1 MRNLLN
7 QPLIAIILAV
17 ALVFSACQSGKKK
30 NNNKE
35 ERGTVATQKI
45 EKEEIEKDVRE
56 FVYPLPTTFEVTEM
70 LNRIGASYILTLSNA
85 AENVDKY
92 LTEKKQAINLGVYG
106 ADLSYASTYNQ
117 KQQIMSYMEASRK
130 LIDALNISG
139 ALPSDLVEK
148 IEQNEDNKDKLV
160 EIITNT
166 FYDTYDYLNANN
178 RGAVSMLVLAGSWV
192 EALYIT
198 TNISEDTYQNKEMV
212 KIVMQQKS
220 SLNKLLGLM
229 KNYESDEDVAEVM
242 GKLKPLARVY
252 NMVEENAISEE
263 QMDIIIN
270 EVAKVRA
277 DFVE

>member
-7 QPLIAIILAV
+7 QPLIVIVLTV

-30 NNNKE
+30 DSNKE
-35 ERGTVATQKI
+35 DKDAVTAKKI
-45 EKEEIEKDVRE
+45 EKEEIEKDVRD
-56 FVYPLPTTFEVTEM
+56 FVYPLPTSFEVTEM
-70 LNRIGASYILTLSNA
+70 LNRIGASYILTLSNP

-117 KQQIMSYMEASRK
+117 KQQIMSYMDASRK

-139 ALPSDLVEK
+139 ALPSDI
-148 IEQNEDNKDKLV
+148 IEQIEKNEENKDKLV

-178 RGAVSMLVLAGSWV
+178 RSAVSMLVLAGSWV

-220 SLNKLLGLM
+220 SLNKLLDLM
-229 KNYESDEDVAEVM
+229 KNYEEDEDVAEVM
-242 GKLKPLARVY
+242 KQLKPLAKVY
-252 NMVEENAISEE
+252 NMVEENAISEG
-263 QMDIIIN
+263 QMDIIIE
-270 EVAKVRA
+270 EVSKVRA

>member
-1 MRNLLN
+1 MRTLLN
-7 QPLIAIILAV
+7 QPLIAIVLSFL
-17 ALVFSACQSGKKK
+17 LVFSACRSGQKKDSSESDK
-30 NNNKE
+30 KSE
-35 ERGTVATQKI
+35 STQRI
-45 EKEEIEKDVRE
+45 EKEEIEQDVRE

-70 LNRIGASYILTLSNA
+70 LNRIGASYILTLSNSA
-85 AENVDKY
+85 QNVDKY

-117 KQQIMSYMEASRK
+117 KQQVMTYMEASKK

-139 ALPSDLVEK
+139 ALPSDILEQ
-148 IEQNEDNKDKLV
+148 IEENQDDKDRLV

-166 FYDTYDYLNANN
+166 FYDTYNYLNAND

-212 KIVMQQKS
+212 KIVMEQKS

-229 KNYESDEDVAEVM
+229 KNYDDHQAVGEV
-242 GKLKPLARVY
+242 LKQLGPIAKVY
-252 NMVEENAISEE
+252 NSIEEGAITEM
-263 QMDIIIN
+263 QMRLIIQ
-270 EVAKVRA
+270 EVTEVRES
-277 DFVE
+277 FVD